1 MHADV
6 THAQTSP
13 TQAHTHAHSTHNIH
27 TRDTQH
33 THAHTAQHTHVHLTR
48 STHMCAPQTH
58 VHIMGTHTP
67 QTRTDTHVLQTR
79 SQRTCAHTCTQHTH
93 VHTIHTRTH
102 MYHRR
107 MHAQHTRT
115 HAHTRHV
122 HMTHT
127 CTHTRTL
134 LGLRT
139 AGLVPGPGGLA
150 RAGVPAPPRAPL
162 AWWPGTPSAEPRPGP
177 LPGPSLKTPPPR
189 PRGTAGLCSMAP
201 SLRFA
206 GLLAAILSGVQRVS
220 NVWLEETG
228 SNSGSWDPHC
238 CS

>member
-1 MHADV
+1 M

-93 VHTIHTRTH
+93 VHTIHTHTHVPQTHARTTHTYSCTHQTCTHGTH
-102 MYHRR
+102 MYSH
-107 MHAQHTRT
+107 
-115 HAHTRHV
+115 
-122 HMTHT
+122 THT
-127 CTHTRTL
+127 PRPEDCGPRARSWWSSPGGCPHTAP
-134 LGLRT
+134 G
-139 AGLVPGPGGLA
+139 APGLVAGHTQRRAPARPPSGPLSEDPAPSPA
-150 RAGVPAPPRAPL
+150 RHSGSLLDGSVPAV
-162 AWWPGTPSAEPRPGP
+162 
-177 LPGPSLKTPPPR
+177 
-189 PRGTAGLCSMAP
+189 RGLV
-201 SLRFA
+201 
-206 GLLAAILSGVQRVS
+206 SGHPFRCP
-220 NVWLEETG
+220 EG
-228 SNSGSWDPHC
+228 K
-238 CS
+238 

>member
-1 MHADV
+1 MCATDTRAH
-6 THAQTSP
+6 HG
-13 TQAHTHAHSTHNIH
+13 HTHTTDTYGH
-27 TRDTQH
+27 TRTTDT
-33 THAHTAQHTHVHLTR
+33 LT
-48 STHMCAPQTH
+48 THMCSH
-58 VHIMGTHTP
+58 MHT
-67 QTRTDTHVLQTR
+67 
-79 SQRTCAHTCTQHTH
+79 AHTCTHNTH
-93 VHTIHTRTH
+93 TH

-122 HMTHT
+122 HMAHT

-139 AGLVPGPGGLA
+139 AGPLPGPGGLA
-150 RAGVPAPPRAPL
+150 RAGVPTPPRAPL

-206 GLLAAILSGVQRVS
+206 GLLATILSGVQRVS